1 MNYKDIRLV
10 ALDLDDTT
18 LRTDSSLS
26 NATRDAICSLAALG
40 VEIVIAS
47 GRAYS
52 ALPQAMTEL
61 SVVNFA
67 ITSNGAAINRV
78 PDGSRVQ
85 AYTLSEHAARAA
97 LAAIPEDFVIEVFVD
112 GTPYSDRRYV
122 EDPVRFGCRATL
134 IEYIQ
139 TTRKPV
145 DDARAFAFSNIAR
158 LDSIN
163 IVSTTEERKALI
175 PAIAAATDDIRITS
189 GGRHLLELVDRR
201 AGKGAALRDLCRM
214 LGVDRSQV
222 ISFGNADND
231 VDMLEFAGIGVAVA
245 NSDKSCLSA
254 ADVVTASNNDDGV
267 AQVLQEIIQSRIAP
281 VSSQP

>member
-26 NATRDAICSLAALG
+26 DATRDAICALAALG

-47 GRAYS
+47 GRAFA
-52 ALPQAMTEL
+52 ALPQAML
-61 SVVNFA
+61 DLGVVNYA

-78 PDGSRVQ
+78 PGGSRLQ
-85 AYTLSEHAARAA
+85 AYMLSERAARAA
-97 LAAIPEDFVIEVFVD
+97 LAVIPEHFVIEVFVD

-122 EDPVRFGCRATL
+122 EDPVRFGCRSTL

-139 TTRKPV
+139 TTRKPI
-145 DDARAFAFSNIAR
+145 DDPRVFAFANIAK

-163 IVSTTEERKALI
+163 IVSTPTDREALI
-175 PAIAAATDDIRITS
+175 PAIATAADDICITS

-201 AGKGAALRDLCRM
+201 AGKGAALRDLCGM
-214 LGVDRSQV
+214 LGIDRSQV
-222 ISFGNADND
+222 IAFGNADND
-231 VDMLEFAGIGVAVA
+231 ADMVEFAGIGVAVA
-245 NSDKSCLSA
+245 NSDASCLRV
-254 ADVVTASNNDDGV
+254 ADIVTASNNDDGV
-267 AQVLQEIIQSRIAP
+267 ALILQEIVRSRTAD
-281 VSSQP
+281 